1 LKKGEIRMIRNIKS
15 KIFLI
20 IIVFI
25 ALTIGNSLVAVNY
38 FNRLRMSIELI
49 MDENYDSVV
58 AAQNMNSEL
67 EKQDNLQISFIFG
80 EDFELSSEYEL
91 SHNTFIKWLDK
102 AKNNITEVGE
112 REIVNSIDRSYIE
125 YLDKEEML
133 ISIKKTQGDNQAN
146 KYYYNT
152 VLPLFKDV
160 KSNCNNL
167 LDINQKSMIDMKE
180 KSKELANMAIYY
192 TFGIDVLVLIIGISI
207 ISYLLKKIIHPIEDL
222 VIGINEVSEG
232 NYEYTIPLERGKE
245 INYILNCFNNMVH
258 KLKEYDKLNVK
269 KILRQKQRT
278 EAIIESIM
286 SPIIVTDDENKII
299 MLNKSAERVFDIKEK
314 KVINRQFLDGI
325 KNEDVFNIIQKTR
338 NSNEELRTF
347 EDIEIGKDEDKTYY
361 RITTSPIWFTDNEN
375 LGTVTIMQDITKY
388 KELDEMKTDFISNVS
403 HEFRT
408 PLTSILMA
416 TGLLLDGN
424 YHISEEVKE
433 LLTIIKED
441 GNKLDSLVG
450 ELLDLSKMQ
459 SGKIELD
466 IEDIDIN
473 KAIYQVKRAFK
484 IQLEEM
490 KIRLNVNISGILRRV
505 QGDMN
510 KISWVM
516 ANLVGNALRYTKSD
530 GTGTIE
536 IKVREVNNTIIVS
549 VCDNGEGIAE
559 EYQNI
564 IFEKFIQIKDRNGEI
579 SGSSGLGLAI
589 CKQIVKAHGGE
600 IWVDSILGEG
610 STFYFT
616 LK

>member
-1 LKKGEIRMIRNIKS
+1 MIRSIKS

-38 FNRLRMSIELI
+38 FNKLRMSIELI
-49 MDENYDSVV
+49 MDANYDSVV
-58 AAQNMNSEL
+58 AAQNMNNEL
-67 EKQDNLQISFIFG
+67 EIEDNLQISFIFG
-80 EDFELSSEYEL
+80 DNFELSPEYEL
-91 SHNTFIKWLDK
+91 SNDNFMMWLDK
-102 AKNNITEVGE
+102 AKKNITEVGE
-112 REIVNSIDRSYIE
+112 QESVNSIEKSYIE
-125 YLDKEEML
+125 YIDKGEIL
-133 ISIKKTQGDNQAN
+133 INIKKSQGDNKAS

-152 VLPLFKDV
+152 VLPLFKEV
-160 KSNCNNL
+160 KSNCYNL
-167 LDINQKSMIDMKE
+167 LDINQKSMTNMKE
-180 KSKELANMAIYY
+180 KSKELADRAIYY
-192 TFGIDVLVLIIGISI
+192 TLGIDVLVLIIGISI
-207 ISYLLKKIIHPIEDL
+207 ISYLLRKIIDPIEDL

-245 INYILNCFNNMVH
+245 INFVLECFNTMVD
-258 KLKEYDKLNVK
+258 KLKEYDKLNVE

-299 MLNKSAERVFDIKEK
+299 MLNQSAERVFDIKEK
-314 KVINRQFLDGI
+314 KVLNRQFLDGI
-325 KNEDVFNIIQKTR
+325 KNKNIFDIIQKTR
-338 NSNEELRTF
+338 NSIEKRNTF
-347 EDIEIGKDEDKTYY
+347 EDIEIGNNEEKTYY
-361 RITTSPIWFTDNEN
+361 RITTSSIWFTDNEN
-375 LGTVTIMQDITKY
+375 LGTVTIMQDITKF

-416 TGLLLDGN
+416 TGLLLDGK
-424 YHISEEVKE
+424 YHINEDVME

-441 GNKLDSLVG
+441 GNKLNSLVG

-473 KAIYQVKRAFK
+473 EAIYQVKRAFK
-484 IQLEEM
+484 IQLEERN
-490 KIRLNVNISGILRRV
+490 IGLNINISSIVRRA

-530 GTGTIE
+530 GTGIID
-536 IKVREVNNTIIVS
+536 IKVREVNNIMIVS

-564 IFEKFIQIKDRNGEI
+564 IFEKFIQIKDSNGGI
-579 SGSSGLGLAI
+579 TGSAGLGLAI
-589 CKQIVKAHGGE
+589 CKQIIKAHGGD
-600 IWVDSILGEG
+600 IWVDSTLGQG

-616 LK
+616 LKSGAI